1 MKRSTNLV
9 IISGPSGAGED
20 SIIEGMRDRGIPIE
34 RVVTSITRPMRKGE
48 VQGKAYYYISHEEFQ
63 ILEDNND
70 LVEKAIVYG
79 DNRGVTKKELER
91 VQAQKDKVGIWKID
105 FKGLITAKKVFP
117 DILSIFISADL
128 DDLINR
134 LKKRGDDEKTIKER
148 TEYTKE
154 YLSHADEYD
163 YTVVNA
169 EGKLNEAIDKTIEI
183 LKKEGLVDNIE

>member
-20 SIIEGMRDRGIPIE
+20 SVIEGMRDRGIPIE